1 MKRYVALFERFEEEF
16 DDFHQKPD
24 TKSDTF
30 YQQIAR
36 ELVELANQ
44 YCSEPVDIDVFSD
57 RYATATRIKDLE
69 NDLLVIV
76 NDQMGESIAEEFAV
90 EADELLAS
98 YEITEKKMKDSK
110 VFAKKKEIK
119 DNGLVGKKKT
129 PTNLENSSSF
139 DKMSS
144 LRK

>member
-16 DDFHQKPD
+16 DDFRQKPN

-30 YQQIAR
+30 YQQIAID
-36 ELVELANQ
+36 LVKLANQ
-44 YCSEPVDIDVFSD
+44 YCSDPVDIDVFSD
-57 RYATATRIKDLE
+57 RYVTATRIKDLE

-76 NDQMGESIAEEFAV
+76 NGQIGESIAEEFAV

-98 YEITEKKMKDSK
+98 YEITEKKMKGSK
-110 VFAKKKEIK
+110 VFAKKKEVK
-119 DNGLVGKKKT
+119 DNGFVGKKKT
-129 PTNLENSSSF
+129 PINLENSSSF